1 MFFLVL
7 LLAWRDPLA
16 DEIAVR
22 IVEYEES
29 LHRGALLDAIAQL
42 QDHERVF
49 GIRPRLSPGQAMV
62 KE

>member
-1 MFFLVL
+1 M
-7 LLAWRDPLA
+7 A

-29 LHRGALLDAIAQL
+29 LHRGALLDTIAQL

-49 GIRPRLSPGQAMV
+49 NPVCCRDKRW
-62 KE
+62 